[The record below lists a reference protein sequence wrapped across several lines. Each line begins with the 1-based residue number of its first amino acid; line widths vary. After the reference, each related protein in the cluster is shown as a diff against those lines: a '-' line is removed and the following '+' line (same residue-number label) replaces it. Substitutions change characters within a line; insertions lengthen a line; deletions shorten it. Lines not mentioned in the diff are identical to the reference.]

1 MRLAIAC
8 LGEFQVTLDQ
18 QPARF
23 ATNPAR
29 ALLIFLALE
38 TRLAQAQPTT
48 RAHHRETL
56 ADLLWPEYLE
66 KAARLNLSQ
75 TLVRLRRALADQQAT
90 PPFLQISRQTIQLD
104 GAGVAVDVWRF
115 QQLLA
120 ACSAHPHAE
129 LAGCPT
135 CCAQLAEATALYRGP
150 LLAGER
156 WTDSRPFEEWLLLKR
171 EQLQRQ
177 AMDALHTL
185 AVHHEATGNHE
196 RAQQYAERQ
205 LALEPWREAAHR
217 QLMRALALAGK
228 RSAALAHYEVCCR
241 VLHEELDVEP
251 DAATVTLVTKIR
263 RGEFPDRMTR
273 GQEDRMT
280 RGQDDQQQRASGHP
294 VIQTSGHPVIPS
306 TPHKLR
312 NRLQPLTDHRF
323 FGITQA
329 QATLAERLC
338 MATAPWLVAIDGIG
352 GLGKTTLA
360 TLLVHEMAAN
370 ARFANLAWV
379 SAKQTEFQP
388 TTGLQVTTQPALN
401 EEMLTALLLAQLLA
415 QPPLTTSHQEKRA
428 LLIDLLKT
436 EPHLVVI
443 DNLETVADTTALLPF
458 LRQLANPSKFLL
470 TSRWSL
476 QSESGIFCYSLHE
489 LNTIDALAFLRHEAE
504 VRGIQALIDARQAQ
518 LERIY
523 GVVGGNPLALK
534 LVIGQ
539 ARFLPLTQV
548 LTNLQEA
555 QGHQVHDLYTY
566 IYWQAWQ
573 LLDDA
578 GRRLLL
584 VLPVESNSTYGQ
596 LAALQLFDAT
606 TLQRALAQ
614 LLTLS
619 LGQVRGD
626 LEQPRYTLHRLTE
639 TFLLRE
645 VVQWLTP

>member
-8 LGEFQVTLDQ
+8 LGEFQVTLDDE
-18 QPARF
+18 PARF

-29 ALLIFLALE
+29 ALLTYLALE
-38 TRLAQAQPTT
+38 THLDNTRPTT

-75 TLVRLRRALADQQAT
+75 TLARLRRAIDDYQHD
-90 PPFLQISRQTIQLD
+90 PPYLQIDRQTIQLN
-104 GAGVAVDVWRF
+104 GTAVAVDVWRF

-120 ACSAHPHAE
+120 ACNAHPHAE

-135 CCAQLAEATALYRGP
+135 CCIQLAEAADLYRGP
-150 LLAGER
+150 LLTGER
-156 WTDSRPFEEWLLLKR
+156 WIDSRPFEEWLLLKR

-185 AVHHEATGNHE
+185 AVHHETTGNHE

-205 LALEPWREAAHR
+205 LTLEPWREAAHR

-228 RSAALAHYEVCCR
+228 RSAALAHYEVCRR
-241 VLHEELDVEP
+241 VLREELDVDP
-251 DAATVTLVTKIR
+251 DAATVALVEQIR
-263 RGEFPDRMTR
+263 QGELPDRMTR
-273 GQEDRMT
+273 GGDDRMT
-280 RGQDDQQQRASGHP
+280 RGQDDQRQRASGQP
-294 VIQTSGHPVIPS
+294 V
-306 TPHKLR
+306 TPAAPH
-312 NRLQPLTDHRF
+312 NILTYLLADQQF
-323 FGITQA
+323 FGITQVRRA
-329 QATLAERLC
+329 LLEQLC
-338 MATAPWLVAIDGIG
+338 MEKTPWLVAIDGIG
-352 GLGKTTLA
+352 GIGKTILA
-360 TLLVHEMAAN
+360 TLLVHELVAN
-370 ARFANLAWV
+370 ARFAKFAWV

-388 TTGLQVTTQPALN
+388 ATGLHETTRPALD
-401 EEMLTALLLAQLLA
+401 EETLTALLLAQLLA
-415 QPPLTTSHQEKRA
+415 QPPLTASHQEKRA
-428 LLIDLLKT
+428 LLIDLLKA
-436 EPHLVVI
+436 EAHLVVV

-489 LNTIDALAFLRHEAE
+489 LNMTDTLAFLRHEAE

-523 GVVGGNPLALK
+523 RVVGGNPLALK

-539 ARFLPLTQV
+539 TRFLPLTQV

-555 QGHQVHDLYTY
+555 QGHQVRDLYTY

-573 LLDDA
+573 LLDDT

-596 LAALQLFDAT
+596 LAALQLFDGA

-619 LGQVRGD
+619 LVQVRGD
-626 LEQPRYTLHRLTE
+626 LEEPRYTLHRLTE

-645 VVQWLTP
+645 VVQWQQH

>member
-1 MRLAIAC
+1 MRLALTC
-8 LGEFQVTLDQ
+8 FGGFQVTLDH
-18 QPARF
+18 QPATF
-23 ATNPAR
+23 ATNPTR
-29 ALLIFLALE
+29 ALLTYLALE
-38 TRLAQAQPTT
+38 THLANARPTT

-75 TLVRLRRALADQQAT
+75 TLARVRRAINDQQAD
-90 PPFLQISRQTIQLD
+90 PPFLQINRQTIQLD
-104 GAGVAVDVWRF
+104 PAMVTVDVWRF
-115 QQLLA
+115 QQLIA
-120 ACSAHPHAE
+120 ACLAHPHAE
-129 LAGCPT
+129 PASCPS
-135 CCAQLAEATALYRGP
+135 CCAQLREATDLYQGS
-150 LLAGER
+150 LLAGQL

-171 EQLQRQ
+171 EQAQRL
-177 AMDALHTL
+177 ALDALHTL

-196 RAQQYAERQ
+196 RAQHYAERQ
-205 LALEPWREAAHR
+205 LTLEPWREAAHR
-217 QLMRALALAGK
+217 QLMRSLALTGQ
-228 RSAALAHYEVCCR
+228 RSAALVHYENCRR

-251 DAATVTLVTKIR
+251 DAATVALVEQIR
-263 RGEFPDRMTR
+263 G
-273 GQEDRMT
+273 
-280 RGQDDQQQRASGHP
+280 DD
-294 VIQTSGHPVIPS
+294 
-306 TPHKLR
+306 LR
-312 NRLQPLTDHRF
+312 FQIYDLRLPRVGLAIVNRKSEIKPNAHNILNHLQPLADQQF
-323 FGITQA
+323 FGITQIR
-329 QATLAERLC
+329 QTLLERLC
-338 MATAPWLVAIDGIG
+338 MEEAPWLVAIDGIG
-352 GLGKTTLA
+352 GIGKTTLA
-360 TLLVHEMAAN
+360 TLVVHELAAN
-370 ARFANLAWV
+370 TRFANFAWV
-379 SAKQTEFQP
+379 SAKQAEFQP
-388 TTGLQVTTQPALN
+388 ATGLHETTQPALD
-401 EEMLTALLLAQLLA
+401 EETLTALLLAQLLA
-415 QPPLTTSHQEKRA
+415 QPPLTASHQEKRT
-428 LLIDLLKT
+428 LLIDLLKA
-436 EPHLVVI
+436 EPHLVVV

-489 LNTIDALAFLRHEAE
+489 LNATDALAFLRHEAE

-539 ARFLPLTQV
+539 ARFLPLAQV

-555 QGHQVHDLYTY
+555 QGHPVHNLYTY

-573 LLDDA
+573 LLDDT

-584 VLPVESNSTYGQ
+584 VLPVESNSTYAQ
-596 LAALQLFDAT
+596 LAALQLFDAA
-606 TLQRALAQ
+606 TLQQALAQ

-619 LGQVRGD
+619 LVQVRGD